1 MSIIGTYDIAGVN
14 KWALAQRLKTDKFF
28 MVEHDG
34 QTWYID
40 NYCARAVPTPDAF
53 VRAKPGS
60 GGLER
65 NTLAYASREDEVLLH
80 DSGLIRRS
88 EYKGKPD
95 ITIWRTE
102 YGTEVGVREDFA
114 KMIGPHDLWASAK
127 DPATSALV
135 VRTTAEGTP
144 LAIIMPVK
152 IRKEETK

>member
-1 MSIIGTYDIAGVN
+1 MIGAYDIAGVN

-28 MVEHDG
+28 MIEHDG

-40 NYCARAVPTPDAF
+40 NYCARALPTSEAF
-53 VRAKPGS
+53 VRAEPGS
-60 GGLER
+60 PGLER
-65 NTLAYASREDEVLLH
+65 NTLSFASRSEEVLLH

-88 EYKGKPD
+88 EVKSKPD

-102 YGTEVGVREDFA
+102 DGTEVGVREDYA
-114 KMIGPHDLWASAK
+114 KLIGKNVLWASRK

-144 LAIIMPVK
+144 LAVIMPVK

>member
-1 MSIIGTYDIAGVN
+1 MTGAYDIAGVN

-40 NYCARAVPTPDAF
+40 NYCARALPAPVAF
-53 VRAKPGS
+53 VRAEPGS
-60 GGLER
+60 PGLER
-65 NTLAYASREDEVLLH
+65 NTLSLANRSDEVLLH

-88 EYKGKPD
+88 EMKGKPD

-102 YGTEVGVREDFA
+102 DGTEVGVREDYA
-114 KMIGPHDLWASAK
+114 KMIGPHDLWASRK

-135 VRTTAEGTP
+135 VRTITEGTP
-144 LAIIMPVK
+144 LAIIMPIK

>member
-1 MSIIGTYDIAGVN
+1 MIGAYDIAGVN

-34 QTWYID
+34 RTWYID
-40 NYCARAVPTPDAF
+40 NCCARALLTPEAF
-53 VRAKPGS
+53 VRAEPGS
-60 GGLER
+60 PGLEQ
-65 NTLAYASREDEVLLH
+65 NILSLASRPEEVLLH

-88 EYKGKPD
+88 EVKGKPD

-102 YGTEVGVREDFA
+102 DGTEVGVREDYA
-114 KMIGPHDLWASAK
+114 KMIGPHDLWASRK

-135 VRTTAEGTP
+135 VRTTAVGTP

-152 IRKEETK
+152 IRKEADA